1 MSLEVEKNAKPAS
14 KKRGYWGPFIEN
26 EPLIQLTPAVTKVSR
41 LSVVYF
47 KKTQFIKSIVL
58 FVLWRRCLINC

>member
-26 EPLIQLTPAVTKVSR
+26 EPSFVQGTAWRLAIYCDPHRVLANYLAV
-41 LSVVYF
+41 
-47 KKTQFIKSIVL
+47 
-58 FVLWRRCLINC
+58 

>member
-26 EPLIQLTPAVTKVSR
+26 DLIRSKQ
-41 LSVVYF
+41 F
-47 KKTQFIKSIVL
+47 K
-58 FVLWRRCLINC
+58 INFSNFS

>member
-26 EPLIQLTPAVTKVSR
+26 EPVVS
-41 LSVVYF
+41 V
-47 KKTQFIKSIVL
+47 KIG
-58 FVLWRRCLINC
+58 

>member
-26 EPLIQLTPAVTKVSR
+26 EPLVHC
-41 LSVVYF
+41 
-47 KKTQFIKSIVL
+47 KTNQ
-58 FVLWRRCLINC
+58 

>member
-26 EPLIQLTPAVTKVSR
+26 EPRVHNAL
-41 LSVVYF
+41 
-47 KKTQFIKSIVL
+47 
-58 FVLWRRCLINC
+58 